1 MKAIKTAALFT
12 GLMTLASTA
21 FAGDG
26 ATASGL
32 LVWSFLGFC
41 GLIVAFQMV
50 PALML
55 IVGMFKGVTS
65 RADET
70 AEPSSH

>member
-1 MKAIKTAALFT
+1 MKAIKTATLFT

-21 FAGDG
+21 FASGG
-26 ATASGL
+26 ATHSGL

-55 IVGMFKGVTS
+55 LVGMFKGVTS
-65 RADET
+65 REAIVQKP
-70 AEPSSH
+70 AR